1 MQIIPA
7 IDLKDKNAVR
17 LSQGKMDSAKIY
29 STNPVELALSFMDMG
44 ASYLHIVDLDGAIHG
59 SPKNL
64 EVIEK
69 IAKDT
74 RLKIQVGGGIRN
86 EETIC
91 RYLELGVH
99 RVILG
104 SIALS
109 NPQFAKEM
117 ADKYK
122 IIIGIDAKEGY
133 VATQGWDKQEDIL
146 AVSFAKEFKDSN
158 IEAII
163 CTDIARD
170 GMLNGVN
177 VEFTKEIAQNSGK
190 FTIAS
195 GGLSSQSDVDEL
207 YKSNV
212 DGVIVGKAF
221 YENKLDLK
229 MLFCKYSD

>member
-29 STNPVELALSFMDMG
+29 STNPFELALSFMEMG
-44 ASYLHIVDLDGAIHG
+44 ANYLHIVDLDGAIHG

-64 EVIEK
+64 EVIEQIVRYTK
-69 IAKDT
+69 
-74 RLKIQVGGGIRN
+74 LKIQVGGGIRN

-91 RYLELGVH
+91 KYLELGVH

-104 SIALS
+104 SVALS
-109 NPQFAKEM
+109 NLQFAKDM
-117 ADKYK
+117 ANKYK
-122 IIIGIDAKEGY
+122 IVIGIDAKDGY
-133 VATQGWDKQEDIL
+133 VATQGWDKQENIL
-146 AVSFAKEFKDSN
+146 AVKFAEEFKDSN
-158 IEAII
+158 IDAII

-177 VEFTKEIAQNSGK
+177 IEFTQEIAKNSGK

-195 GGLSSQSDVDEL
+195 GGLSSGDDVDEL
-207 YKSNV
+207 YKRNV
-212 DGVIVGKAF
+212 DGVIIGKAF
-221 YENKLDLK
+221 YENKLDLR
-229 MLFCKYSD
+229 MLFSKYLV